1 MKANRNDVCPCGSEK
16 KYKKC
21 CWNWRE
27 KWAAGIDR
35 YECDQEIKDIIR
47 GTYDFIAE
55 HDYRG
60 GCHTISAIMH
70 ILLTEKGFNS
80 IVRLGEVQID
90 RMTFDHSWIDLDG
103 KVIDMAIMN
112 TLQDGIKIPP
122 VIFGE
127 SVSTKKQVEY
137 RYGVSQ
143 NIDRTAQVV
152 LNMSIGNYL
161 MGGVEQGTLA
171 IMRIIAENA
180 NISFDNIEETVKKY
194 SSIYRVKS
202 VASV

>member
-21 CWNWRE
+21 CLNWRG
-27 KWAAGIDR
+27 KWAEGIDS
-35 YECDQEIKDIIR
+35 YECDKEVKDIIR

-55 HDYRG
+55 HDYQG

-70 ILLTEKGFNS
+70 ILLTENGFNS
-80 IVRLGEVQID
+80 VVRLGEVQID
-90 RMTFDHSWIDLDG
+90 GMTFDHSWIDLDG
-103 KVIDMAIMN
+103 KVIDIAIMN
-112 TLQDGIKIPP
+112 TLQDRIKIPP

-127 SVSTKKQVEY
+127 SVSTGKQVEY
-137 RYGVSQ
+137 RYGVSP
-143 NIDRTAQVV
+143 NIDGTAQAV

-161 MGGVEQGTLA
+161 MGGVEQGTLS

-180 NISFDNIEETVKKY
+180 NISFDNVEEIVRNY
-194 SSIYRVKS
+194 SSVYRLKS